1 MRRALL
7 FGCIARAAAPN
18 LNGKYQVATT
28 GDLDVPFNTDYE
40 SRGHEFFD
48 VWAPEIAT
56 QYGQVFWKNQGS
68 NPLPPHIVDRFKGKV
83 IAFTGYEQ
91 DQVIVSPLGKPGEN
105 PELDASVPI
114 NWAYNHHYAFFVT
127 GTGAQ
132 MEEVAA
138 QPGDDHV
145 DWAGGGKK

>member
-1 MRRALL
+1 MDRR
-7 FGCIARAAAPN
+7 
-18 LNGKYQVATT
+18 
-28 GDLDVPFNTDYE
+28 
-40 SRGHEFFD
+40 
-48 VWAPEIAT
+48 
-56 QYGQVFWKNQGS
+56 
-68 NPLPPHIVDRFKGKV
+68 V

-105 PELDASVPI
+105 PELDTSVPI

-145 DWAGGGKK
+145 DWAGGGKKWVPRETTPSAGGFPTSTVFSDADGGESRKSFHGYPRGYAQLVCRRTRPW